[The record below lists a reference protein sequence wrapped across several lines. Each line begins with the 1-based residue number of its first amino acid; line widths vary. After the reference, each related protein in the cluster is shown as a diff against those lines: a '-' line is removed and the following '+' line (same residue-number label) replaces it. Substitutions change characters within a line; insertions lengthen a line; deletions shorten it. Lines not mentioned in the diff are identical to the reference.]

1 MNKYFNRIWNSFH
14 YHIRPHSSVLTLLN
28 SSMKCRAFLDFTT
41 LLSRMLSDWL
51 IRYLGSKLKTPFI
64 GPPNILAE
72 KHQRSRQFSGAMT
85 SASIWIN
92 FESYLTNSF
101 TKLTWQSNWRIS
113 NIVFKKLRFRLK
125 LSRSGTLY
133 SSRLFYFLSSTE
145 DQKFGLIT
153 MFLCTWI

>member
-1 MNKYFNRIWNSFH
+1 MFLQPCTVYTCFVWCCPSCTREPCIQICILHVTQSRFCTFVNKYLHAIWLAVVVNKYFNRIWNSFH

-72 KHQRSRQFSGAMT
+72 NIKEA
-85 SASIWIN
+85 ASFPGQW
-92 FESYLTNSF
+92 LAP
-101 TKLTWQSNWRIS
+101 
-113 NIVFKKLRFRLK
+113 
-125 LSRSGTLY
+125 
-133 SSRLFYFLSSTE
+133 LF
-145 DQKFGLIT
+145 G
-153 MFLCTWI
+153 